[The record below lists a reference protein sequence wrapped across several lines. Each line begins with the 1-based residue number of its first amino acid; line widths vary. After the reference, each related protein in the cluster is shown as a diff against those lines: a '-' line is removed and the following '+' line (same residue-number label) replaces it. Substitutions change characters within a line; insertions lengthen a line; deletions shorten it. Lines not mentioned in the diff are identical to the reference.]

1 MVQVMY
7 LLPVKNLLSVT
18 VFQFIADVPI
28 LMYCFVLSGIF
39 HTNPEVMILS
49 HPMGVSIL
57 SVTKVV
63 DSPPIRTLF
72 YFLWKIRA
80 VSEARELDICKIVAW
95 LY

>member
-1 MVQVMY
+1 MY

-63 DSPPIRTLF
+63 DSPTHKDAVLLFMEDTCSIRSAR
-72 YFLWKIRA
+72 IRY
-80 VSEARELDICKIVAW
+80 L
-95 LY
+95 